1 MNTSLYEDILKR
13 FTLMFEQVPPPPP
26 PPGGDLGIGG
36 AAPTSPLGDGDLD
49 AAAPPAGEEDNEASG
64 ESEKEQDLDDMVEN
78 GQPPISENDPIG
90 AIYDYG
96 MALGKQTV
104 DQTTV
109 FKGIKSAIQANFKY
123 LDNDIKNAWPLVE
136 RFRNTEN
143 QLMINIAERL
153 SLFISGTIQENHK
166 RAYMK
171 VSKEEIRTLVREALQ
186 SRHSTN
192 IKEINISAIQLENV
206 IQNVVHKVVKENSIF
221 DSVRSQVGH
230 VRSGIEQQLLSTDIQ
245 DMAIDLFEKI
255 CQKVGIDSENLNP
268 DAEAFIKTELNEMI
282 VSAQELGVKLMQVA
296 TVIKTA
302 KGDVTSSSNQ
312 EEG

>member
-1 MNTSLYEDILKR
+1 MS
-13 FTLMFEQVPPPPP
+13 EQAPPPPP
-26 PPGGDLGIGG
+26 PAPPGGDLGVGAGAPPPPGG
-36 AAPTSPLGDGDLD
+36 AAPPDG
-49 AAAPPAGEEDNEASG
+49 GDNEDSG
-64 ESEKEQDLDDMVEN
+64 ESEEEQDLDSMVET

-96 MALGKQTV
+96 MALGKKTV

-109 FKGIKSAIQANFKY
+109 LKGIKSAIQANFKY
-123 LDNDIKNAWPLVE
+123 LDNDIRNAWPLVE

-143 QLMINIAERL
+143 QLMIDIAERL

-171 VSKEEIRTLVREALQ
+171 VSKEEIRTLVREALA
-186 SRHSTN
+186 SRHSVHV
-192 IKEINISAIQLENV
+192 KEINMSALQLENV
-206 IQNVVHKVVKENSIF
+206 VQNVVRKVVSENSVF
-221 DSVRSQVGH
+221 DNVRSQVGQM
-230 VRSGIEQQLLSTDIQ
+230 RSGIEQQLLSTDIQ

-255 CQKVGIDSENLNP
+255 CQKVGLDSENLTP
-268 DAEAFIKTELNEMI
+268 DAEAFIKTKLNEMI

-296 TVIKTA
+296 TVVKTA
-302 KGDVTSSSNQ
+302 KGDSPSSSNE